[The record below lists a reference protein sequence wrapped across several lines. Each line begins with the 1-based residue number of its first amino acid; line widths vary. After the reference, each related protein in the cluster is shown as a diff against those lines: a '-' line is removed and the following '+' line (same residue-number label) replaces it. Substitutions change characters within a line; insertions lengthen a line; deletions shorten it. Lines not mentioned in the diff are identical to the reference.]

1 MNKTLSN
8 IFFLFIFLTT
18 MQNKMCFAE
27 GVEGEKALAERRE
40 KAAAAAEA
48 RITAAREKEE
58 RAEKALAERRE
69 KAAAAAEAR
78 ITAAEEAAAEEA
90 AAEEVADGVEGEK
103 KGAEALK
110 DEQKV
115 AKGVEGKKKD
125 ADIEDDWEVV
135 NDFKLNIVPST
146 DTGPLVQG
154 QTSISP
160 RFANIKEDLGKLIQF
175 SYLLGKGAV
184 KYEGIAN
191 ISGWAPIGKKF
202 SARRGFYA
210 PDENF
215 GYLAYN
221 EDKDILVVVLRGS
234 QNSADWVTNF
244 ASRASDASIHAGFEH
259 KLASGWPAMSKAIVA
274 FYNSLSPEKKGKLKI
289 ICMGHSQGGGLAQIA
304 GLWLG
309 ELFRNNGLNNLSA
322 NQIWVYAVSSPRA
335 FQENALQKFNAI
347 VGKDNAIR
355 HNVKHD
361 IAGNVGPG
369 DFVGSKIDKVVSPD
383 LTERFLHFQDVGHLA
398 MQGSIETAITGV
410 AKTLKEIFREDNKG
424 GIDWKNLLKAP
435 VAYMH
440 MGETGNLGK
449 ESDAVFD
456 PDMLKTDFGKMLS
469 EGKAHMDAKIA

>member
-1 MNKTLSN
+1 M
-8 IFFLFIFLTT
+8 
-18 MQNKMCFAE
+18 
-27 GVEGEKALAERRE
+27 
-40 KAAAAAEA
+40 
-48 RITAAREKEE
+48 
-58 RAEKALAERRE
+58 
-69 KAAAAAEAR
+69 
-78 ITAAEEAAAEEA
+78 
-90 AAEEVADGVEGEK
+90 EGEK
-103 KGAEALK
+103 KVAEALK

-115 AKGVEGKKKD
+115 AKGVEGEKKP
-125 ADIEDDWEVV
+125 ADIGEDREIVEKPDDI
-135 NDFKLNIVPST
+135 NNLKLNIVPST

-184 KYEGIAN
+184 KYENIAN
-191 ISGWAPIGKKF
+191 ISGWTPIGEQF
-202 SARRGFYA
+202 SAIRGFVT
-210 PDENF
+210 PDKNF

-221 EDKDILVVVLRGS
+221 KDKDILAVVLRGS

-244 ASRASDASIHAGFEH
+244 ASIANNDGIHAGFEH

-274 FYNSLSPEKKGKLKI
+274 FYNSLSPEKKGNLKI
-289 ICMGHSQGGGLAQIA
+289 ICMGHSQGAGLAQIA

-335 FQENALQKFNAI
+335 FQENALQKFNKI

-369 DFVGSKIDKVVSPD
+369 DKIGDKLDKVVDSD
-383 LTERFLHFQDVGHLA
+383 LTKRLVHFKDVGHLA
-398 MQGSIETAITGV
+398 MQDSIETALTGLD
-410 AKTLKEIFREDNKG
+410 KTLEKVFSEDNKG

-435 VAYMH
+435 VAYRH
-440 MGETGNLGK
+440 MGETGNLSK
-449 ESDAVFD
+449 EADAIFD

-469 EGKAHMDAKIA
+469 EGKAHMDAKEHK